1 MTLDIG
7 FMQGRLS
14 KPVNGKIQA
23 FPKETWQKEF
33 PIAED
38 IGFRKME
45 WTLDFEGIFQNP
57 LMTTQ
62 GREKINQL
70 KDKYSISIPSLTGD
84 CFMQKPFWKKKNQES
99 KGLKKLF
106 LQVIEN
112 CSLLDIK
119 YIVVPIVDNGSIDSI
134 DEEEI
139 IIDFLNTNKLIF
151 EKLGLQILFESDLK
165 PERFKLFMRNFD
177 PDIFG
182 INYDIGNSAS
192 LDYDVREE
200 FDAYG
205 ELVKNVHVKD
215 RKLFGETVPL
225 MHGNANFELVFKTLI
240 KNNYS
245 GNLILQ
251 TARCKDGNHAYT
263 LSKYRQI
270 TKNLILKYS

>member
-1 MTLDIG
+1 
-7 FMQGRLS
+7 MQGRLS

-23 FPKETWQKEF
+23 FPNKTWQKEF
-33 PIAED
+33 PIAKN

-45 WTLDFEGIFQNP
+45 WTIDFEGIFQNP
-57 LMTTQ
+57 LMTLQ
-62 GREKINQL
+62 GRERINQL
-70 KDKYSISIPSLTGD
+70 KNKYSLSIPSITGD
-84 CFMQKPFWKKKNQES
+84 CFMQKPFWKEKDQDSKDLKN
-99 KGLKKLF
+99 LF
-106 LQVIEN
+106 LQVIKN

-119 YIVVPIVDNGSIDSI
+119 YIIVPIVDNGSIDSI
-134 DEEEI
+134 DDEEI
-139 IIDFLNTNKLIF
+139 IIEFFNTNSSIF
-151 EKLGLQILFESDLK
+151 KKLGLQILFESDFK
-165 PERFKLFMRNFD
+165 PDKLKLFMENFD
-177 PDIFG
+177 PNIFG

-205 ELVKNVHVKD
+205 ELIKNVHVKD

-225 MHGNANFELVFKTLI
+225 MDGNANLEVVFKTLL

-251 TARCKDGNHAYT
+251 TARCKDGNHACT